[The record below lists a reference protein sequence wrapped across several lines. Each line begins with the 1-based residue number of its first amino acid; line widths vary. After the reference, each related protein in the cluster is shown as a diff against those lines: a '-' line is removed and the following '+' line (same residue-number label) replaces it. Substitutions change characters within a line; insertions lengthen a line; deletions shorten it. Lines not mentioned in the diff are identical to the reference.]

1 MYACSSLNF
10 FNRNHGWTYLWS
22 FEHEKSDAVK
32 AHPCKRQ
39 TNDSLRQKSSN
50 YHTGTAPPWNLLAQH
65 QTLQFLHSISRIE
78 ATRNDLEGE
87 TVSERCHMR
96 WEVMLWLVSMANDY
110 GSKVDPW
117 SDVGVLSSKSSHF
130 LGWQE
135 VPNVDPYSRCTD
147 DMKPHCLEFI
157 APSSLEF
164 YK

>member
-1 MYACSSLNF
+1 MLVLAWTSSIGTTVEHIYEALNMRNPTLSKRIPVRDKRMIACD
-10 FNRNHGWTYLWS
+10 RNHQIITPAL
-22 FEHEKSDAVK
+22 
-32 AHPCKRQ
+32 P
-39 TNDSLRQKSSN
+39 
-50 YHTGTAPPWNLLAQH
+50 PPWNLLAQH